1 MRARTRIHRLA
12 RIAGKV
18 AWALLDRSHP
28 LLVHVVPMRRCNL
41 SCAYCSEYDTVSKP
55 VAIAAM
61 LERIDRLAD
70 LGTAMVTISGGE
82 PLMHPDLDRIVARS
96 RRRGMLVSVISNGY
110 YLSLDRIDGLNRAG
124 LDHLQISID
133 NVEPDES
140 STKSLRILEPK
151 LRWLAERANFTVA
164 INSVLGGGVRRPEDA
179 IVIARRAR
187 ELGFGSSL
195 SIAHDGQG
203 QLKAL
208 NPVEM
213 RVYEE
218 LRRIQGLGFSRLNR
232 RFQDNLAHGRPH
244 EWSCRAG
251 SRYLYVDEKGIVS
264 YCSQQRGTPGVP
276 LASFTR
282 EDVRREYRSKKS
294 CAPFCTVNCVQ
305 QVALLDNW
313 RSPQGSPAAAQGDGA
328 LAG

>member
-1 MRARTRIHRLA
+1 
-12 RIAGKV
+12 
-18 AWALLDRSHP
+18 
-28 LLVHVVPMRRCNL
+28 
-41 SCAYCSEYDTVSKP
+41 
-55 VAIAAM
+55 M
-61 LERIDRLAD
+61 LERIDRLAE

-82 PLMHPDLDRIVARS
+82 PLMHPDLDRIVARA

-110 YLSLDRIDGLNRAG
+110 YLSPDRIDGLNRAG
-124 LDHLQISID
+124 LDHFQISID

-140 STKSLRILEPK
+140 STKSLRVLEPK
-151 LRWLAERANFTVA
+151 LRWLADRANFTVT
-164 INSVLGGGVRRPEDA
+164 ITSVLGGGVRNPEDA
-179 IVIARRAR
+179 VVIARHARA
-187 ELGFGSSL
+187 LGFGSSL
-195 SIAHDGQG
+195 RIAHDGQG

-208 NPVEM
+208 NPVE
-213 RVYEE
+213 RSVYEE
-218 LRRIQGLGFSRLNR
+218 LRRIQARGFSRLNR
-232 RFQDNLAHGRPH
+232 RFQDNLANGRPH

-264 YCSQQRGTPGVP
+264 YCSQQRGTPGIP
-276 LASFTR
+276 LGRFTR

-313 RSPQGSPAAAQGDGA
+313 RSPQGALAGVSSTAGVVAPAPGAAQGDSA